1 MTVKAL
7 RNVNYTVDFANLG
20 LQSLSPQPGPMS
32 ATAVRGDATLGLGFK
47 LLSHLGLA
55 EAHAH
60 APSVLVNELYTT

>member
-1 MTVKAL
+1 
-7 RNVNYTVDFANLG
+7 
-20 LQSLSPQPGPMS
+20 MS

-60 APSVLVNELYTT
+60 APSVLVNELYTTGFKAAPHHFKR